1 MTEEELKKTRKE
13 RDDIR
18 REKDEIIAELQFKID
33 HMESAYESVLHV
45 RTSLIMF
52 NRYSLLHV
60 LIRFHISRALYTV
73 LNIET
78 CSLPQSV
85 VYAF

>member
-45 RTSLIMF
+45 CITLIMF
-52 NRYSLLHV
+52 NRYSLPQV
-60 LIRFHISRALYTV
+60 L
-73 LNIET
+73 
-78 CSLPQSV
+78 
-85 VYAF
+85 